1 LPSNRR
7 VTAPAAVPFAGLASL
22 EKRDRERVIR
32 LSIEAVNSYFDEA
45 LPESMPVENS
55 VEIIKQ

>member
-7 VTAPAAVPFAGLASL
+7 VAAPFADPLAGHASL

-32 LSIEAVNSYFDEA
+32 LTREAVNSYFDEPS
-45 LPESMPVENS
+45 PESMPVENS
-55 VEIIKQ
+55 VEIIKR